1 MAKRT
6 QSTRNKKQ
14 ATSYSDFNQELETK
28 VKPNFKLDI
37 KFKNETQKRLTDSIH
52 KNDLTICS
60 GPPGS
65 GKTFLACYQA
75 LYELKNNK
83 FIDKIVLVKS
93 VTTLK
98 DEEIGFLKGTM
109 EEKMQ
114 PFVYSFVKNFEKI
127 IGVDLTRYLMEDK
140 IIEVLPIAYMRGIN
154 IDNAVVII
162 DECQNITIENIRTIL
177 SRIGE
182 NSKMVLLGDLKQID
196 QKNKS
201 NTALKFL
208 IDNFYAVD
216 YVGVIE
222 FTLDDIVRHP
232 LIKVIEP
239 IFDMEMERQTELKK
253 TNRVKVIKQTNTNNT
268 IKKSFFE
275 KILDFFN

>member
-1 MAKRT
+1 MAKKTQTTRT
-6 QSTRNKKQ
+6 KKQ
-14 ATSYSDFNQELETK
+14 TTTYADFNQDLETK
-28 VKPNFKLDI
+28 SKPNFKLDI
-37 KFKNETQKRLTDSIH
+37 KYKNETQKRLTESIH

-75 LYELKNNK
+75 LHELKHNK

-109 EEKMQ
+109 EEKME
-114 PFVYSFVKNFEKI
+114 PFIYSFVKNFEKI
-127 IGVDLTRYLMEDK
+127 IGRDITNYLMEDK
-140 IIEVLPIAYMRGIN
+140 IIEVIPIAYMRGIN

-208 IDNFYAVD
+208 VENFYAVD

-239 IFDMEMERQTELKK
+239 IFDMEMERQNEVRK
-253 TNRVKVIKQTNTNNT
+253 TKPVKINPIKEE
-268 IKKSFFE
+268 KSFFS
-275 KILDFFN
+275 KIFNFFN

>member
-1 MAKRT
+1 MAKKT
-6 QSTRNKKQ
+6 QTTRSKKQ
-14 ATSYSDFNQELETK
+14 TTTYADFNQDLETK
-28 VKPNFKLDI
+28 SKPNFKLDI
-37 KFKNETQKRLTDSIH
+37 KYKNETQKRLTESIH

-75 LYELKNNK
+75 LHELKHNK

-98 DEEIGFLKGTM
+98 DEEIGFIKGTVEDKM
-109 EEKMQ
+109 E
-114 PFVYSFVKNFEKI
+114 PFIYSFVKNFEKI
-127 IGVDLTRYLMEDK
+127 IGRDITNYLMEDK
-140 IIEVLPIAYMRGIN
+140 IIEVLPIAFMRGIN

-208 IDNFYAVD
+208 VENFYAVD
-216 YVGVIE
+216 FVGVIE

-239 IFDMEMERQTELKK
+239 IFDMEMERQNEVRK
-253 TNRVKVIKQTNTNNT
+253 TKPVKIKP
-268 IKKSFFE
+268 IKEEKSFLN
-275 KILDFFN
+275 KIFNFFN

>member
-1 MAKRT
+1 MAKKT
-6 QSTRNKKQ
+6 QTTRSKKQ
-14 ATSYSDFNQELETK
+14 TTTYADFNQDLETK
-28 VKPNFKLDI
+28 SKPNLKLDI
-37 KFKNETQKRLTDSIH
+37 KYKNETQKRLTESIH

-75 LYELKNNK
+75 LHELKHNK

-98 DEEIGFLKGTM
+98 DEEIGFIKGTVEDKM
-109 EEKMQ
+109 E
-114 PFVYSFVKNFEKI
+114 PFIYSFVKNFEKI
-127 IGVDLTRYLMEDK
+127 IGRDITNYLMEDK
-140 IIEVLPIAYMRGIN
+140 IIEVLPIAFMRGIN

-208 IDNFYAVD
+208 VENFYAVD
-216 YVGVIE
+216 FVGVIE

-239 IFDMEMERQTELKK
+239 IFDMEMERQNEVRK
-253 TNRVKVIKQTNTNNT
+253 TKPVKIKP
-268 IKKSFFE
+268 IKEEKSFLN
-275 KILDFFN
+275 KIFNFFN

>member
-1 MAKRT
+1 MAKKT
-6 QSTRNKKQ
+6 QTTRSKKQ
-14 ATSYSDFNQELETK
+14 TTTYADFNQDLETK
-28 VKPNFKLDI
+28 SKPNFKLDI
-37 KFKNETQKRLTDSIH
+37 KYKNETQKRLTESIH

-75 LYELKNNK
+75 LHELKHNK

-109 EEKMQ
+109 EEKME

-127 IGVDLTRYLMEDK
+127 ISRDITNYLMEDK
-140 IIEVLPIAYMRGIN
+140 IIEVIPIAYMRGIN

-208 IDNFYAVD
+208 VENFYAVD

-239 IFDMEMERQTELKK
+239 IFDMEMERQNEVRK
-253 TNRVKVIKQTNTNNT
+253 TKPVKIKP
-268 IKKSFFE
+268 IKEEKSFLN
-275 KILDFFN
+275 KIFNFFN